1 MNESSDEQKV
11 IEARRE
17 QMVKLVTKS
26 FYNELVKYGVQ
37 ENEILRVASHL
48 LDNVMGRGDQPKSSV
63 EYYNDLFTLLSIA
76 DEWEPH
82 RRLGVEPV
90 SIRPLDPG
98 LSGKVIAWLGN
109 PAVGESFGSPF
120 PTDEGALRDYFA
132 DPSREYFRIDYNG
145 EPVGI
150 IGAEN
155 IDPKAGKLEMK
166 KLVGESGL
174 HGKGVGK
181 RATFAFLYHAFMI
194 RKVHKVYIHS
204 RDINIRNINL
214 NSRFGFEVE
223 GVFFDDIEAEGK
235 LQDVVRMALFKP
247 VWLKIFS
254 AH

>member
-1 MNESSDEQKV
+1 MKEPSEEQQV
-11 IEARRE
+11 TEARRE
-17 QMVKLVTKS
+17 QMVKLVTRG
-26 FYNELVKYGVQ
+26 FYNELVNYGVHR
-37 ENEILRVASHL
+37 NEILKVASHL
-48 LDNVMGRGDQPKSSV
+48 LDNLMAQGEQPKAGIR
-63 EYYNDLFTLLSIA
+63 YYSELFTIGSIL
-76 DEWEPH
+76 DEWEQS
-82 RRLGVEPV
+82 RRLGVERV
-90 SIRPLDPG
+90 SIRPLEPG
-98 LSGKVIAWLGN
+98 LCGKVISWLSN
-109 PAVGESFGSPF
+109 AAVRESFGSPF
-120 PTDEGALRDYFA
+120 PTEEEALRDYFA
-132 DPSREYFRIDYNG
+132 KPSCEYFAIDYDE

-194 RKVHKVYIHS
+194 RNMHKVYIHS

-223 GVFFDDIEAEGK
+223 GVFFEDVEVGGK

-254 AH
+254 VR